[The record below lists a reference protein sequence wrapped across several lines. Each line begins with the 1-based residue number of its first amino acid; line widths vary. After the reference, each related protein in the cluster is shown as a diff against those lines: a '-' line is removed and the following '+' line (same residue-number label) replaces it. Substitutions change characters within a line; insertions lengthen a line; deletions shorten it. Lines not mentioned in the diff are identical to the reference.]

1 MSEQSGA
8 KRSGRFETIPGKIEH
23 MSTLAQGISQE
34 KICVVIPMY
43 RAESSI
49 RNVLCDLPDWV
60 WKIVVV
66 DDASPDRSA
75 EAVLNCNDPRL
86 VLVRHTQNQGVG
98 GAVLSGYNRAL
109 ELGATV
115 LVKMDADDQMDP
127 AHLPRLLA
135 PVLCGKADY
144 AKGNRFVD
152 VENILRMPSG
162 RRMGNLGLSLM
173 TKAASGYWNI
183 FDPTNGYTV
192 LDAEVFRRLDQRRI
206 HKRYFFESSMLVE
219 LSIHRAVV
227 QDVDIPARYAGE
239 VSSLSISRVLL
250 EFPWLLLRG
259 FLHRFWMQYFVL
271 DFSLGTLQFVVGA
284 LLFLF
289 GCIWGGVFWAR
300 SILLGIVATTGTV
313 MISVVGITL
322 GFQLLLQGIA
332 FETQNIPRIP
342 IAPLAGK
349 RARGINDLPSITPD
363 QPGEA

>member
-1 MSEQSGA
+1 MASRPS
-8 KRSGRFETIPGKIEH
+8 SIP
-23 MSTLAQGISQE
+23 QE

-43 RAESSI
+43 RAEASI
-49 RNVLCDLPDWV
+49 QNVLRNLPDWI

-75 EAVLNCNDPRL
+75 ELALALGDPRL
-86 VLVRHTQNQGVG
+86 ELVRHTQNQGVG
-98 GAVLSGYNRAL
+98 GAMLSGYQRGV

-127 AHLPRLLA
+127 AWLPQLLA
-135 PVLCGKADY
+135 PLLSGRADY

-152 VENILRMPSG
+152 VENVLRMPG
-162 RRMGNLGLSLM
+162 LRRIGNLGLSLM

-183 FDPTNGYTV
+183 FDPTNGYTA
-192 LDAEVFRRLDQRRI
+192 LDAEVFRRLDPKRI
-206 HKRYFFESSMLVE
+206 HRRYFFESSMLIE

-227 QDVDIPARYAGE
+227 QDVNIPARYSGE
-239 VSSLSISRVLL
+239 VSSLSIGRVLI

-259 FLHRFWMQYFVL
+259 FLNRFWMQYFVL
-271 DFSLGTLQFVVGA
+271 DFSLGTLYFVAGM

-300 SILLGIVATTGTV
+300 SILLGTIATTGTV

-322 GFQLLLQGIA
+322 GFQLLLQGLA
-332 FETQNIPRIP
+332 FETQNIPDTP
-342 IAPLAGK
+342 ITPLAGK
-349 RARGINDLPSITPD
+349 RLREAHGSHLSTPD
-363 QPGEA
+363 HAGGS